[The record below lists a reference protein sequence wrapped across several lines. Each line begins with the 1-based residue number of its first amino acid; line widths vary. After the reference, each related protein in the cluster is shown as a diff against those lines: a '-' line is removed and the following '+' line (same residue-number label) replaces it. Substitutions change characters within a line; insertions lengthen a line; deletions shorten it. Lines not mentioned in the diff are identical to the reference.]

1 MNRFNVTFEIVTEE
15 SAQDGEAAESG
26 FISENVS
33 LSCAVADV
41 KSTFTNTCD
50 GGSADYGD
58 RWITV
63 NNGMDYITGE
73 CESRSLHRPAKC
85 TNASWNRICRIV
97 CN

>member
-1 MNRFNVTFEIVTEE
+1 MKAFNVTFEMVTEE

-33 LSCAVADV
+33 LSCAVANV
-41 KSTFTNTCD
+41 KSTFTSTCG

-58 RWITV
+58 SWITV

-73 CESRSLHRPAKC
+73 YESRSLHRPAKC
-85 TNASWNRICRIV
+85 TNASWGRICRIV